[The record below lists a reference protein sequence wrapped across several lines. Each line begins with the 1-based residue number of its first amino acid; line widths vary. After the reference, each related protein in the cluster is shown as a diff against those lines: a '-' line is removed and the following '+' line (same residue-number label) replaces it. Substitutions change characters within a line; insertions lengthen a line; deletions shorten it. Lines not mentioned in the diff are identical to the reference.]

1 MNRFYHKE
9 DNLFNNELDAK
20 DFANKFIDK
29 TISAIDTNNDFK
41 TFVNKY
47 ELAREQGNDILT
59 SLEFAKEFE
68 DDEEDY
74 LNSHW
79 LFN

>member
-1 MNRFYHKE
+1 MNRFYYKE
-9 DNLFNNELDAK
+9 DNLFDNELDAK
-20 DFANKFIDK
+20 EFASKFIDK
-29 TISAIDTNNDFK
+29 TISVIDTNNDFK
-41 TFVNKY
+41 TFVDKY

-59 SLEFAKEFE
+59 SLAFAKEFE
-68 DDEEDY
+68 DDEDY

>member
-1 MNRFYHKE
+1 MNRFYYKE
-9 DNLFNNELDAK
+9 DNLFDNELDAK

-41 TFVNKY
+41 TFIDKY
-47 ELAREQGNDILT
+47 KLAREQDNDILT

-68 DDEEDY
+68 DDEDY
-74 LNSHW
+74 LISHW